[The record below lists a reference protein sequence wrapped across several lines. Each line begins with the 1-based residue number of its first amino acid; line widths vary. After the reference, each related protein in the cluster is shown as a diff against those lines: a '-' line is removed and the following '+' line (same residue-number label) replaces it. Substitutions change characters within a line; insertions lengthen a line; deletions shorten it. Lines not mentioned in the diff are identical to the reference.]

1 MDSDDKKRVRQVRVD
16 MDLWKTFG
24 EAAEAAGTDRSKL
37 LVAFMRRY
45 VAAMSVRPDPIPRT
59 ADTDQAIDPGHSPM

>member
-1 MDSDDKKRVRQVRVD
+1 MEHDESEKRVRQVRVD
-16 MDLWKTFG
+16 LDLWNAFG
-24 EAAEAAGTDRSKL
+24 DAAEAVGTDRSKL

-45 VAAMSVRPDPIPRT
+45 VAAMAVDPIPQT